1 MQSETEAVSSAAP
14 CSVAISPSMAADAE
28 EMHRVPPC
36 FDWLRQ
42 QIESDMSPDVIFLY
56 GLTDS
61 VLPFGSSAVIQI
73 SSSEVEN
80 DASDDA
86 ASHFLLAQ
94 LIDRHNSLFEDQMDK
109 NALPGKG
116 LRLLALLSPPL
127 TVNQVSKLATKDLLC
142 KFLSGSTE
150 DYVISSLH
158 AFVERKSTNP
168 LSLNFFG
175 LVGFPSFSVSTS
187 PSCLRHPNISP
198 LLGLMNG
205 PSYSYLLHPKA
216 PFSLENILHYSS
228 YALKSDWQIRF
239 LIYQIL
245 SALLCMHNLGIA
257 HGSLCPSSILLSN
270 SLWIW
275 LSLPD
280 LQILREKTDKNC
292 HVSLSCVKH
301 HAVHCPCEMIYPNL
315 KLSASMDWYSNFLR
329 WWKGE
334 LSNYEY
340 LLVLNKLAGR
350 RWGDHTFHTVMPWV
364 IDFSVKPDENSDIG
378 WRDLQKSKWRLAKGD
393 EQLDFTYST
402 SEIPHH
408 VSDECLSELAVCSY
422 KARRLPLKILRAA
435 VRSVYEP
442 NEYPSSMQRLYQWT
456 PDECIPEF
464 YSDPRIFS
472 SIHSEMNDLA
482 VPSWASSP
490 EDFILLHRNALES
503 ERVARQIHHWID
515 ITFGYKLSGEP
526 AIAAKNVMLPLS
538 DPLVPRSMGR
548 RQLFTRPHPMR
559 QASKFQSGYSSSK
572 KANTSMQRQKIEGMS
587 YSNESSGIDSALLSS
602 SNDFCLS
609 ESNCLE
615 NLEEAVLFCEAGR
628 FLNPVYSYDINSI
641 KFPEVDIPHGFH
653 SKMDDLV
660 MHGRSSVPCDLGL
673 GHLLDFFES
682 DDDDSSTFQDLM
694 RWRYSSSSSVSSSE
708 VLAEDIFS
716 IGCIIAELY
725 LKRPL
730 FDRISLNAY
739 KENDVLPEAMQELPP
754 SIVVLVEAAIQRDW
768 KRRISARYFLE
779 SPYFSPSV
787 RGVYLFLA
795 PLQLLSR
802 PGYRLQY
809 AAKLASEGALK
820 AMGPYATEKCVP
832 YILPLVMTALSD
844 SEAESAMCLLKE
856 FFKCLNS
863 RATRKFILPIIQKIL
878 QASEYSHLKVSILQE
893 SFVHDLWKQLGKQ
906 AYLENIHP
914 SVISNLCNSLDKVSV
929 SVAAVVLI
937 GCCEEV
943 GIPITIHQT
952 ILPVVH
958 SFGKG
963 LSSDGIDALVRI
975 GELLGENFIVRQLIP
990 LARNIVIACTDASF
1004 MTKPEPIRSW
1014 VGLAIIDS
1022 FHFLDGLGSLLPPE
1036 VFLRELIQNEV
1047 CLHVKVLMQAHFE
1060 DPVIK
1065 ATASALIG
1073 VCWRLG
1079 PEQTA
1084 SYIIPQLKKI
1094 FEELAF
1100 SQPTASAVGSSG
1112 RSSETSRTTSEEN
1125 FQNGN
1130 RMDIVFIL
1138 YPSLAQL
1145 MGIERL
1151 RHCCSTWFILEQI
1164 LKRDYC
1170 WQWNSIGEPSRNFG
1184 GQNNAQCLNV
1194 TRISSSDYNPAK
1206 LLLNGVGWSVPQS
1219 KGVQGGMAMMS
1230 CSKENELQ
1238 KSSFRHSTAS
1248 SNGQNEPW
1256 FWFLGTDVSRDLPD
1270 FLGRTCSIKDELP
1283 WKIKACILYS
1293 ARAHPGVLRSVAV
1306 FHDETTIYSG
1316 GVGPGFKGSI
1326 QKWEL
1331 PRMNCISGYYGH
1343 DEVVNSICVLSV
1355 NGRIAS
1361 SDGTIHIWNGQSGKL
1376 VATYA
1381 ESSVNFPQ
1389 HSSTSLKV
1397 TAEQMNVLT
1406 PYSLSGG
1413 LLPNAFN
1420 GNLYTCMHHLEFND
1434 KLIAGLGNG
1443 SVRFIDILRD
1453 QKLHLWKTD
1462 AAEYSCSSL
1471 VSCICS
1477 GDSEK
1482 FSDQRTM
1489 APPSWIAVGLS
1500 TGYCRLL
1507 DARSGSVVTCWRA
1520 HDGYITKLA
1529 APENHLLVSSSLDKT
1544 LRVWDLRRNLP
1555 SQANVFRGHQDG
1567 ISSFSVW
1574 GQDVISIS
1582 RNKIAV
1588 SSLSRSVE
1596 EGLQQRVSPQSLF
1609 SADKG
1614 IRNQSVLSAISVL
1627 PFSRLFLVGTEDGF
1641 LKSLG

>member
-42 QIESDMSPDVIFLY
+42 QIESDMSPDVIVLY

-116 LRLLALLSPPL
+116 TYSSAKTRFGDELNGDLLLHGVEPCNKFDEEQNGSQFFGSFSDGKVLASSSTNSSEKFSGLRLLALLSPPL

-158 AFVERKSTNP
+158 AFVEKKINQSA
-168 LSLNFFG
+168 
-175 LVGFPSFSVSTS
+175 
-187 PSCLRHPNISP
+187 
-198 LLGLMNG
+198 
-205 PSYSYLLHPKA
+205 K
-216 PFSLENILHYSS
+216 
-228 YALKSDWQIRF
+228 LKF
-239 LIYQIL
+239 L
-245 SALLCMHNLGIA
+245 
-257 HGSLCPSSILLSN
+257 
-270 SLWIW
+270 
-275 LSLPD
+275 
-280 LQILREKTDKNC
+280 
-292 HVSLSCVKH
+292 
-301 HAVHCPCEMIYPNL
+301 VHCPCEMIYPNL

-378 WRDLQKSKWRLAKGD
+378 WRDLQKSKWRLAK
-393 EQLDFTYST
+393 
-402 SEIPHH
+402 
-408 VSDECLSELAVCSY
+408 ELAVCSY
-422 KARRLPLKILRAA
+422 KAR
-435 VRSVYEP
+435 S
-442 NEYPSSMQRLYQWT
+442 
-456 PDECIPEF
+456 C
-464 YSDPRIFS
+464 
-472 SIHSEMNDLA
+472 
-482 VPSWASSP
+482 PSWASSP

-609 ESNCLE
+609 ESNYLE

-694 RWRYSSSSSVSSSE
+694 RWRYSSSSS
-708 VLAEDIFS
+708 
-716 IGCIIAELY
+716 
-725 LKRPL
+725 RPL

-787 RGVYLFLA
+787 RGVFVLA

-820 AMGPYATEKCVP
+820 TMGPYATEKCVP

-878 QASEYSHLKVSILQE
+878 QASEYSSQRFLYFKNL
-893 SFVHDLWKQLGKQ
+893 FVHDLWKQLGKQ

-937 GCCEEV
+937 GLFV
-943 GIPITIHQT
+943 KRLAFHNNS
-952 ILPVVH
+952 PVVH

-975 GELLGENFIVRQLIP
+975 G
-990 LARNIVIACTDASF
+990 
-1004 MTKPEPIRSW
+1004 
-1014 VGLAIIDS
+1014 LAIIDG

-1036 VFLRELIQNEV
+1036 VFLRELIQVRNGLFTPIV
-1047 CLHVKVLMQAHFE
+1047 YLSGLHL
-1060 DPVIK
+1060 
-1065 ATASALIG
+1065 
-1073 VCWRLG
+1073 
-1079 PEQTA
+1079 
-1084 SYIIPQLKKI
+1084 
-1094 FEELAF
+1094 FEEC
-1100 SQPTASAVGSSG
+1100 
-1112 RSSETSRTTSEEN
+1112 R
-1125 FQNGN
+1125 
-1130 RMDIVFIL
+1130 FIL

-1206 LLLNGVGWSVPQS
+1206 LLNGVGWSVPQS

-1230 CSKENELQ
+1230 L
-1238 KSSFRHSTAS
+1238 
-1248 SNGQNEPW
+1248 
-1256 FWFLGTDVSRDLPD
+1256 
-1270 FLGRTCSIKDELP
+1270 
-1283 WKIKACILYS
+1283 
-1293 ARAHPGVLRSVAV
+1293 
-1306 FHDETTIYSG
+1306 
-1316 GVGPGFKGSI
+1316 
-1326 QKWEL
+1326 
-1331 PRMNCISGYYGH
+1331 
-1343 DEVVNSICVLSV
+1343 
-1355 NGRIAS
+1355 
-1361 SDGTIHIWNGQSGKL
+1361 
-1376 VATYA
+1376 
-1381 ESSVNFPQ
+1381 
-1389 HSSTSLKV
+1389 
-1397 TAEQMNVLT
+1397 
-1406 PYSLSGG
+1406 
-1413 LLPNAFN
+1413 
-1420 GNLYTCMHHLEFND
+1420 
-1434 KLIAGLGNG
+1434 
-1443 SVRFIDILRD
+1443 
-1453 QKLHLWKTD
+1453 
-1462 AAEYSCSSL
+1462 
-1471 VSCICS
+1471 
-1477 GDSEK
+1477 
-1482 FSDQRTM
+1482 
-1489 APPSWIAVGLS
+1489 
-1500 TGYCRLL
+1500 
-1507 DARSGSVVTCWRA
+1507 
-1520 HDGYITKLA
+1520 
-1529 APENHLLVSSSLDKT
+1529 
-1544 LRVWDLRRNLP
+1544 
-1555 SQANVFRGHQDG
+1555 
-1567 ISSFSVW
+1567 
-1574 GQDVISIS
+1574 
-1582 RNKIAV
+1582 
-1588 SSLSRSVE
+1588 
-1596 EGLQQRVSPQSLF
+1596 
-1609 SADKG
+1609 
-1614 IRNQSVLSAISVL
+1614 
-1627 PFSRLFLVGTEDGF
+1627 
-1641 LKSLG
+1641 